1 MGPVLH
7 VSKGADPACVL
18 EVGTL
23 QQEDPERSTGE
34 RCVVMDQTDTL
45 AGLYMCGFLTKCHC
59 LLSTPPLLLCLYLV
73 ACPAGWQ
80 PLELGVA
87 GHDKA
92 PLAPLASELPGAKT
106 SGSLVGGSAWSLPA
120 AGHPSTGL
128 CYLLCE
134 LQPAEPSLL
143 G

>member
-1 MGPVLH
+1 M
-7 VSKGADPACVL
+7 L

-34 RCVVMDQTDTL
+34 RCVVTDQTETL

-59 LLSTPPLLLCLYLV
+59 LLSTPPLPVPGGLPCRL
-73 ACPAGWQ
+73 AAS
-80 PLELGVA
+80 GVA
-87 GHDKA
+87 GDRTWQSA
-92 PLAPLASELPGAKT
+92 ACTAGLELPDAKT

-120 AGHPSTGL
+120 AGHPGTGL
-128 CYLLCE
+128 CYPLCA

-143 G
+143 S